1 MCFVMSLYLCPPPPA
16 RNGSLFPKAKGMS
29 HSSQNQKGG
38 SLLPSYQLVGS
49 FIYSLD
55 WGPIVWRVLV
65 NTYVFAFLFNAAGDS
80 ATVRA
85 ATLISV
91 ITFFN

>member
-1 MCFVMSLYLCPPPPA
+1 
-16 RNGSLFPKAKGMS
+16 MS
-29 HSSQNQKGG
+29 HSSQKGG

-55 WGPIVWRVLV
+55 WRPIVWRVLV
-65 NTYVFAFLFNAAGDS
+65 YTYVFAFLFNAAGDS

-91 ITFFN
+91 IIILNKNEVFERRAEGVINAANKTAEKTSSF